1 MILYTIMPEQ
11 VIYPIDE
18 TVYTKQKIITYDG
31 IDMVVEA
38 NANSEYSIVR
48 VLSSDPQH
56 YLYYQPGQRVWLQ

>member
-18 TVYTKQKIITYDG
+18 TVYTKQKIVTCGG

-38 NANSEYSIVR
+38 DDNSEYSVVR

-56 YLYYQPGQRVWLQ
+56 YLYYQPGQRVSLQ